1 MSKIFGKWDFSDVQ
15 IDDPGVKQY
24 INLESILLPHTGGK
38 ASQQFSKSRMSII
51 ERLINKVMR
60 SEHNTGKK
68 QKAYNIVRDSFDII
82 YAKTKENP
90 IQSLIKAIENAG
102 PREETVRLKYGGI
115 SVPKA
120 VDTSSQRRV
129 DQALML
135 IVQGAQRASF
145 KSKRSIEECLASEII
160 AASRNDVKCYS
171 VSRKGEK
178 ERVAK
183 AAR

>member
-1 MSKIFGKWDFSDVQ
+1 MSKIFGKWDFSDVK
-15 IDDPGVKQY
+15 IDDLGVKQY
-24 INLESILLPHTGGK
+24 INLNSILLPHTGGK
-38 ASQQFSKSRMSII
+38 ALQQFSKSRRSII

-68 QKAYNIVRDSFDII
+68 TKAYNIVKDAFDII

-90 IQSLIKAIENAG
+90 MQSLIKAIENAG

-129 DQALML
+129 DQALMF

-145 KSKRSIEECLASEII
+145 KNKRSIEECLASEII
-160 AASRNDVKCYS
+160 AASKYDVKS
-171 VSRKGEK
+171 FSISRKGEK